1 MICVELAYILYAEII
16 NYEGKQ
22 DRSPFEAPQT
32 RGLGSLLVVVLEK
45 ACLQEGVGEA
55 AVLRETIDAVV
66 DFEIHPSLVDI
77 VVEVVL
83 VDELLRDVSDIDYDV
98 FGIVKWRC

>member
-1 MICVELAYILYAEII
+1 M
-16 NYEGKQ
+16 
-22 DRSPFEAPQT
+22 
-32 RGLGSLLVVVLEK
+32 
-45 ACLQEGVGEA
+45 
-55 AVLRETIDAVV
+55 